1 MKRLRSVLFWLHL
14 VAGLAAGLVIGVMS
28 FTGVVI
34 AFEHDIVEWAERD
47 VRRVPAPPAD
57 AVTLPLDQLIARAV
71 EAAGGEARPS
81 GVTISSD
88 PRDAVAVSLGRETG
102 TRYVNPYTGQVAPL
116 VTTRTHDFM
125 HLMIDWHRWLAL
137 SGEQR
142 ATGRAITGAANLAFL
157 VLALSGLWLWWPRAL
172 RWRALKPALWF
183 TGARGKA
190 RDWNWHNVY
199 GFWSLPVLVVLIV
212 TAAVISY
219 PWASDLV
226 YRAVGET
233 PPGSAGFQPAS
244 VPAFQP
250 PTPDAPR
257 LTYAEAFAA
266 LAAAHP
272 AWTTITLREGLPRRR
287 GAPAPGNAGFQ
298 PASGSD
304 PATPRRDGTG
314 QGLGRARVSV
324 QPYSAT
330 IRADDGTPSFASTQ
344 VVLNPYTAEAI
355 TTTGYADLTLGRKLR
370 TWMRFL
376 HTGEALGWPG
386 QLAAALAS
394 LAGCVLV
401 YTGFALSWR
410 RFFKRRQPQP
420 AA

>member
-14 VAGLAAGLVIGVMS
+14 VAGLAAGIVIGIMS

-34 AFEHDIVEWAERD
+34 AFEHEIVEWAERD

-71 EAAGGEARPS
+71 EAAGGEAKPA
-81 GVTISSD
+81 GVTVSSD
-88 PRDAVAVSLGRETG
+88 PRDAVAVNLGRETG
-102 TRYVNPYTGQVAPL
+102 TRYVNPYTGEVAPL
-116 VTTRTHDFM
+116 ATTRTHDFM

-142 ATGRAITGAANLAFL
+142 ATGRAITGASNLAFL

-172 RWRALKPALWF
+172 RWRALKPSLWF

-212 TAAVISY
+212 TAVVISY
-219 PWASDLV
+219 PWASNLV

-233 PPGSAGFQPAS
+233 PPTQLAPAETPS
-244 VPAFQP
+244 FTRPS
-250 PTPDAPR
+250 PDAPR
-257 LTYAEAFAA
+257 LTYAEAFVA

-287 GAPAPGNAGFQ
+287 GAPAQPTPTPGNAGLQ
-298 PASGSD
+298 PASDSD
-304 PATPRRDGTG
+304 SPTPRRE
-314 QGLGRARVSV
+314 RATA

-330 IRADDGTPSFASTQ
+330 IRADDGSPAFASTQ
-344 VVLNPYTAEAI
+344 VVLNPYTAEPLS
-355 TTTGYADLTLGRKLR
+355 TTGYADLSTGRKLR

-376 HTGEALGWPG
+376 HTGQALGWPG
-386 QLAAALAS
+386 QLVAGLAS

-410 RFFKRRQPQP
+410 RFFSRRRKTVP
-420 AA
+420 AAA